1 MAVAEQFAGLQM
13 DMLIGAP
20 LTAAADASV
29 QLANSTA
36 DFINRVGF
44 DNEGNVRKVAFGYQ
58 KLSMNEDGTSNLD
71 DLKVDVPILAIVPIP
86 NLQVDEVNILFDMEV
101 KESVKSESS
110 TDIGSSFSA
119 SAGFWAVKA
128 RVSGSVSAH
137 NSNTRSTD
145 NSAKY
150 HVDVRATNH
159 GTPEGLARVLDMI
172 AANVAPALVGSTLKD
187 ENGGELSAEAK
198 KRAEG
203 LKTLRMQISELEKR
217 VLAAQEGFDNRIA
230 ILKDIAMSQ
239 LNIYHGL
246 AERAETD
253 EKKDTINKK
262 MAEVDQA
269 WNDFFGRT
277 SSLVEIIAE
286 SSSES
291 GGEDKVSP
299 IFGLKAIDVQGEV
312 KDYVDGSDAGK
323 YKAICQAQNSAVGA
337 RKNLG
342 AAKEELLEKKAEYS
356 AMLSGGTGAA
366 LSKGKGS
373 EKDSE

>member
-246 AERAETD
+246 AEKAETD

-291 GGEDKVSP
+291 GEEKEISS
-299 IFGLKAIDVQGEV
+299 IFGLKAIDEKGEV
-312 KDYVDGSDAGK
+312 GNYKKDSNAGK
-323 YKAICQAQNSAVGA
+323 YDAIYQAQNSAVGA

-373 EKDSE
+373 EDNT

>member
-246 AERAETD
+246 AETD

-262 MAEVDQA
+262 MVEVDQA